1 MRTRNSLGE
10 LPTSP
15 SEEQT
20 SAKKRGHAEDEPQV
34 EKDLTPRKRRKPTR
48 FRESPQDTRKK
59 PATAPKAV
67 VEPKAKEEDGRPP
80 KRNASDLIGDAQE
93 EPAQTPTKRKP
104 GRPKGSKNLPKPPLN
119 GIHTTPSKSQSGRKW
134 ATPIKT
140 NGPNGIDT
148 PRRRNLA
155 DRSARKKSVSTMIER
170 VVSGMMS
177 DDEAGDDVLARE
189 IYQSSEDEDDEDG
202 GQQIPTVE
210 VEAPAEDLETGEQS
224 EVAPTPTRRRPGRP
238 KGSGKNGPARKRSP
252 TPPRDLP
259 PYERYF
265 FQNKPGSL
273 KTSGNR
279 LNMEL
284 LTHEE
289 YFNLVRD
296 YKDPHVSD
304 VTFLQNMHADSF
316 RQWAFELSQ
325 GFSIC
330 LYGYGS
336 KRALLQRFATEL
348 YHRGHKRIVV
358 VNGYV
363 RTSGGIKEALSTMAR
378 AVDPSFRLPAT
389 LPVTMAQGLTALLA
403 DHPETVLTIIVNSID
418 APGMRKGGSSNTT
431 QAILA
436 QLASHKQIRL
446 VCSADTP
453 DFSLLWDAGQRSQFN
468 FAMHD
473 CTTFA
478 PFGAAELDVVD
489 EVHELLG
496 RKDRR
501 VGGKDGVIFV
511 LRSLPENAKNLFRLL
526 VTEALVA
533 MEEGSGMGM
542 GDFLGADG
550 PGVEYRMMYNKAVEE
565 FICSSEMAFRTL
577 LKEFHD
583 HQIITSRKD
592 TLGTELLCLPFRKE
606 EIEGI
611 LEDLMG

>member
-20 SAKKRGHAEDEPQV
+20 SARKRGHAEDEPEV
-34 EKDLTPRKRRKPTR
+34 DKDLTPRKRRKPTR
-48 FRESPQDTRKK
+48 FRDSPKEIKTK
-59 PATAPKAV
+59 PETAPKVLA
-67 VEPKAKEEDGRPP
+67 ESKAKEEDGQPL
-80 KRNASDLIGDAQE
+80 KRNVNDLVVDVLEG
-93 EPAQTPTKRKP
+93 PAQTPTKRKP

-119 GIHTTPSKSQSGRKW
+119 GVHTTPSKSQSGRKW
-134 ATPIKT
+134 ATPVKT
-140 NGPNGIDT
+140 NGSNGIDT

-155 DRSARKKSVSTMIER
+155 DRSARKKSVM
-170 VVSGMMS
+170 VSGMMS

-189 IYQSSEDEDDEDG
+189 IYQSSEDEDE

-224 EVAPTPTRRRPGRP
+224 EVAPTPTKRRPGRP

-279 LNMEL
+279 LNLEL

-296 YKDPHVSD
+296 YKDPHASD
-304 VTFLQNMHADSF
+304 VQFLQNMHADSF

-358 VNGYV
+358 VNGYI

-378 AVDPSFRLPAT
+378 AVDPAFRLPAT
-389 LPVTMAQGLTALLA
+389 LPVTMAQGLMSLLA
-403 DHPETVLTIIVNSID
+403 EHPDTVLTIIVNSID

-478 PFGAAELDVVD
+478 AFGAAELDVVD

-533 MEEGSGMGM
+533 MDEGSGMGM
-542 GDFLGADG
+542 GDFSGGDG

-592 TLGTELLCLPFRKE
+592 ALGTELLCLPFRKE

-611 LEDLMG
+611 LEDLMS